1 MLPAVSGV
9 KASPCY
15 IAMLDFRLS
24 TSSWREGR
32 DREEVSSV
40 NSAKLRKAGSSYSER
55 GRNSVKHR
63 WLAAR
68 NPYFGV
74 MEWWSTGV
82 VAAKRTGRGGGS
94 GFEWMC
100 QVRPRLMLACSRYRT
115 APRASFT
122 ARFEVPLAKFVF
134 FAPTSDYLLKPRAE
148 SWNSFGFGQAQA
160 GQSWLTCSSSRGDVH
175 KVCPAGGGSFVVEM
189 KRMEKAFARKTK

>member
-122 ARFEVPLAKFVF
+122 ARLEVPLAKFVF
-134 FAPTSDYLLKPRAE
+134 FAPTSDYPFEAASGILEFFRLRTSSSGTVLAYL
-148 SWNSFGFGQAQA
+148 FV
-160 GQSWLTCSSSRGDVH
+160 QSWRRS
-175 KVCPAGGGSFVVEM
+175 
-189 KRMEKAFARKTK
+189 